1 MIVGHDMLWGIPIT
15 FEDITENYEDIDY
28 FYGEEDPF
36 SSEEE

>member
-1 MIVGHDMLWGIPIT
+1 MIVGHDVLWGIPIT
-15 FEDITENYEDIDY
+15 FEDITENEDIDY